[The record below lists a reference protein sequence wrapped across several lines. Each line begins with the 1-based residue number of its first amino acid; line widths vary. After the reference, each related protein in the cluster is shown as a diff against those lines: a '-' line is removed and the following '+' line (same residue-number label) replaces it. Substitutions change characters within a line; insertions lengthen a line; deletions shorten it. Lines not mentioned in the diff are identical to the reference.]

1 MVESAAMGVN
11 EGAVIFKLVVA
22 TDVTAVSDI
31 CGPIMQLSQ
40 YQGLLRQFAVVFFL
54 SVHFLWKI
62 FLHLIQASS

>member
-1 MVESAAMGVN
+1 MVVEADMGVN
-11 EGAVIFKLVVA
+11 DGAVIFNLDIA
-22 TDVTAVSDI
+22 AVSDI

-62 FLHLIQASS
+62 FLHISQLSS